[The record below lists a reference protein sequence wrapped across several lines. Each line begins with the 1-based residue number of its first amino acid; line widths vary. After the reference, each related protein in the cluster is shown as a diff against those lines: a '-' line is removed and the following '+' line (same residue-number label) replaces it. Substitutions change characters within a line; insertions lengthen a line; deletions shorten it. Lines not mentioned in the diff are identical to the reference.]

1 MMKIDIAKAAGA
13 LGREFPFA
21 FETTA
26 DALEAAGADFSFEGP
41 VTAEGSL
48 VYTGVCYRVHGT
60 VKAVK
65 HFVCDRCLADC
76 CQEQVHEFVEEYRS
90 EECGTEDS
98 AEAEIFTGDSID
110 VEALVRDTLLASQ
123 SLSKLCRPDCK
134 GLCPVC
140 GKNLNEGD
148 CGCDRFVP
156 DPRLAALQQLMK
168 ED

>member
-1 MMKIDIAKAAGA
+1 MMKIDIAEAAGA
-13 LGREFPFA
+13 LGREIPFA

-48 VYTGVCYRVHGT
+48 VYTGVCYRVQGT

-65 HFVCDRCLADC
+65 HFACDRCLADC
-76 CQEQVHEFVEEYRS
+76 RQEQAHEFMEEYRS
-90 EECGTEDS
+90 GEDGADKS
-98 AEAEIFTGDSID
+98 AEAEIFTGESID
-110 VEALVRDTLLASQ
+110 ITGLVRDTLLASQ
-123 SLSKLCRPDCK
+123 SLSNLCRPDCE

-156 DPRLAALQQLMK
+156 DPRLAALQGLLK